1 MPHRHQGLLAAALYL
16 ALPGV
21 PLASADATPAAPDEA
36 AATLKKI
43 NHFVIIYQENH
54 SFCNLYGGWEGV
66 TGRNDADAAHRV
78 QVNQAGAAF
87 GCLHQG
93 DLNLSSPPLPGT
105 CNDPANG
112 ITSAFPNA
120 PFRLDD
126 YLDTADRTCP
136 EPGAKAPNGVLKG
149 QGLPGGCTADLVHRF
164 YQEIYQLHAGRMDRY
179 VTGSD
184 ATGLTMG
191 YYDTTRLPVY
201 RYLHAPSHPSY
212 AIADHF
218 FQAAFGGSFLNHQWL
233 VAAATP
239 VFADALADGS
249 AGDLHSVVDT
259 AGMPKEYPLYHPAGP
274 VKDAALTVQCPAPV
288 AGLACGDF
296 AVNTIQP
303 AFQPYLPGTPVA
315 KRLPA
320 LTGRTI
326 GDTLSAA
333 GIDWAWY
340 AGGWSNANG
349 DLDAPGWTNGTGPAC
364 ADPAANPDA
373 TFPHCPDRLFQYH
386 HQPFNYFATYAPGT
400 PARAAHLRDEQE
412 FIALAQTPGEVCK
425 LKPVSFVKP
434 SGADNE
440 HPGYASEGVG
450 EDHLVGLIRSVAEG
464 ACGKDTMIIVT
475 YDEFGGQWDQ
485 VPPPGQGATAGPHDR
500 WGPGTR
506 IPALIVMPY
515 LTAEAVVDRAAH
527 DTTAILATIEHRYGL
542 APLGARDAAVTDLS
556 TVFAA
561 H

>member
-1 MPHRHQGLLAAALYL
+1 MSHRYQGLLAAALVL

-21 PLASADATPAAPDEA
+21 PRSSADATPAAPDEA

-54 SFCNLYGGWEGV
+54 SFDNLYGGWEGV
-66 TGRNDADAAHRV
+66 TGRNDTDAAHRV
-78 QVNQAGAAF
+78 QVNQGGTAF

-93 DLNLSSPPLPGT
+93 DLNLSSPPLPAT

-112 ITSAFPNA
+112 ISSAFPNA

-126 YLDTADRTCP
+126 YLDAADRTCP
-136 EPGAKAPNGVLKG
+136 EPGAKAPNGVLRG
-149 QGLPGGCTADLVHRF
+149 QGLPGGCTADLVHRL
-164 YQEIYQLHAGRMDRY
+164 YQAIYQLHAGRMDRY
-179 VTGSD
+179 VTGSN

-212 AIADHF
+212 AIADRF

-239 VFADALADGS
+239 VFAGALADGS
-249 AGDLHSVVDT
+249 AQDLHSVVDA

-274 VKDAALTVQCPAPV
+274 VKDGLLTVQCPAPV
-288 AGLACGDF
+288 AGLPCGDF
-296 AVNTIQP
+296 AVNSIQP
-303 AFQPYLPGTPVA
+303 AVQPYLPGTPLT

-320 LTGRTI
+320 LNNRTI

-333 GIDWAWY
+333 GVDWAWY
-340 AGGWSNANG
+340 SGGWSNANG
-349 DLDAPGWTNGTGPAC
+349 DRGAPGWTNGSGPAC
-364 ADPAANPDA
+364 ADPGAHPDA
-373 TFPHCPDRLFQYH
+373 SYPNCPDRLFQYH
-386 HQPFNYFATYAPGT
+386 HQPFNYFAAYAPGT
-400 PARAAHLRDEQE
+400 PARAVHLRDEQE
-412 FIALAQTPGEVCK
+412 FISLAQAPGSECR

-434 SGADNE
+434 SGADSE
-440 HPGYASEGVG
+440 HPGYASEALGN
-450 EDHLVGLIRSVAEG
+450 DHMVGLIRAVAQG

-475 YDEFGGQWDQ
+475 YDEYGGQWDQ
-485 VPPPGQGATAGPHDR
+485 VPPPGQGDTPGLHDQ
-500 WGPGTR
+500 WGPGNR
-506 IPALIVMPY
+506 IPTLIITPF
-515 LTAEAVVDRAAH
+515 LTADSVVDRAEH
-527 DTTAILATIEHRYGL
+527 DTTAILATLEHRYGL
-542 APLGARDAAVTDLS
+542 PPLGTRDSAVTDLS

>member
-1 MPHRHQGLLAAALYL
+1 MSHHYQGLLAAALFL
-16 ALPGV
+16 APPGV
-21 PLASADATPAAPDEA
+21 PLTSADASPAVPDK
-36 AATLKKI
+36 ATAILQQI

-54 SFCNLYGGWEGV
+54 SFDNLYGGWEGV
-66 TGRNDADAAHRV
+66 TGLGGADAAQRV

-105 CNDPANG
+105 CHDPING
-112 ITSAFPNA
+112 ITSAFTNA

-126 YLDTADRTCP
+126 FIGVADRTCP
-136 EPGAKAPNGVLKG
+136 EPGTQTPNGVLKG
-149 QGLPGGCTADLVHRF
+149 QGLSGGCTADLVHRF
-164 YQEIYQLHAGRMDRY
+164 YQEQYQLHAGRMDRF

-233 VAAATP
+233 VAAVTP
-239 VFADALADGS
+239 VFAGALADSS
-249 AGDLHSVVDT
+249 AGNLHSVVD
-259 AGMPKEYPLYHPAGP
+259 ADGMPAEYPLYHPTGP
-274 VKDAALTVQCPAPV
+274 VKDAPLTVQCPAPV

-303 AFQPYLPGTPVA
+303 AFQPYAPGTPVA

-320 LTGRTI
+320 LTNSTI
-326 GDTLSAA
+326 GESLTTA

-349 DLDAPGWTNGTGPAC
+349 DSNAPGWTNGTGPAC
-364 ADPAANPDA
+364 ADPGANPDA
-373 TFPHCPDRLFQYH
+373 TYPNCPDRLFQYH
-386 HQPFNYFATYAPGT
+386 HQPLNYFAAYAPGT

-412 FIALAQTPGEVCK
+412 FIRLAQTPGTTCN

-434 SGADNE
+434 AGADNE
-440 HPGYASEGVG
+440 HPGYASQGIG
-450 EDHLVGLIRSVAEG
+450 DDHLVSLLRAVAEG

-485 VPPPGQGATAGPHDR
+485 VTPPGQGAAPGVHDQ

-506 IPALIVMPY
+506 IPTLIVTPF
-515 LTAEAVVDRAAH
+515 LPAETVVDRAAH
-527 DTTAILATIEHRYGL
+527 DTTAILATLEHRYGL
-542 APLGARDAAVTDLS
+542 PPLGPRDAAVTDLS